1 MAGQSRGG
9 SGYALLPMIQF
20 GFHALTDSG
29 LVRSNNEDALAFD
42 ANYGVAVLADGM
54 GGYNA
59 GEVASSMA
67 VVAVKAELVRWL
79 TVNGSRQSSKQVARV
94 IEMSFDEANLAI
106 LNASISNPL
115 YAGMG
120 TTLVV
125 GVFLDKRLI
134 VAHLGDSRC
143 YRLRAG
149 VLTQMTK
156 DHSMLQE
163 QVDNGFLTK
172 EQAAYAPGKNML
184 TRALGVEEVVRVDM
198 HEHAVEPGDLY
209 LMCSDGLTD
218 MMTDKEIALVL
229 TQHSQLA
236 LMATEL
242 VNQCNLN
249 GGRDNISVL
258 LVQADDPAGNTG
270 LISRLFG
277 KP

>member
-1 MAGQSRGG
+1 M
-9 SGYALLPMIQF
+9 MQF
-20 GFHALTDSG
+20 NFHALTDSG
-29 LVRSNNEDALAFD
+29 LVRSNNEDALVFD

-67 VVAVKAELVRWL
+67 VLAVKAELVRWL
-79 TVNGSRQSSKQVARV
+79 TVNSSQQDAKQVARQ
-94 IEMSFDEANLAI
+94 IEMCFDEANLAI
-106 LNASISNPL
+106 LNASISNPQ

-134 VAHLGDSRC
+134 VAHVGDSRC

-149 VLTQMTK
+149 VLTQLTK

-163 QVDNGFLTK
+163 QLDAGFLTK
-172 EQAAYAPGKNML
+172 EQAAYAPGKNLL
-184 TRALGVEEVVRVDM
+184 TRALGVEEVLRVDM
-198 HEHAVEPGDLY
+198 RAHAVEPGDLY
-209 LMCSDGLTD
+209 MLCSDGLTD
-218 MMTDKEIALVL
+218 MMTDKEITLVL

-236 LMATEL
+236 RMATDL
-242 VNQCNLN
+242 VDQCNHN

-258 LVQADDPAGNTG
+258 LVQAMGSAGKTG

>member
-1 MAGQSRGG
+1 
-9 SGYALLPMIQF
+9 MIQF

>member
-1 MAGQSRGG
+1 M
-9 SGYALLPMIQF
+9 YALLDMLQF
-20 GFHALTDSG
+20 SFHALTDSG
-29 LVRSNNEDALAFD
+29 LVRGNNEDALAFD
-42 ANYGVAVLADGM
+42 AAHGVAVLADGM

-67 VVAVKAELVRWL
+67 VLAVKAELVRWL
-79 TVNGSRQSSKQVARV
+79 TINGSHQSAKQVARV
-94 IEMSFDEANLAI
+94 IEMCFDEANLAI
-106 LNASISNPL
+106 LNASISNPQ

-134 VAHLGDSRC
+134 VAHVGDSRC

-149 VLTQMTK
+149 VLKQITK

-163 QVDNGFLTK
+163 QVDAGFLTQ
-172 EQAAYAPGKNML
+172 EQAAYAPGKNLL

-198 HEHAVEPGDLY
+198 HEHTVEPGDLY
-209 LMCSDGLTD
+209 LLCSDGLTD
-218 MMTDKEIALVL
+218 MMTDKDIALVL
-229 TQHSQLA
+229 AKHTHLA

-242 VNQCNLN
+242 VNQCNSN
-249 GGRDNISVL
+249 GGRDNISVM
-258 LVQADDPAGNTG
+258 LVQAEEIPGKTN

>member
-1 MAGQSRGG
+1 M
-9 SGYALLPMIQF
+9 MQF
-20 GFHALTDSG
+20 SFHALTDSG

-42 ANYGVAVLADGM
+42 AIQGVAVLADGM

-67 VVAVKAELVRWL
+67 VLAVKAELVRWL
-79 TVNGSRQSSKQVARV
+79 TANGTHQSSKQVARV
-94 IEMSFDEANLAI
+94 IEMCFDDANLAI
-106 LNASISNPL
+106 LNASISNPQ

-134 VAHLGDSRC
+134 LAHVGDSRC
-143 YRLRAG
+143 YRLRGGA
-149 VLTQMTK
+149 LAQLTK

-163 QVDNGFLTK
+163 QVDAGVLTP
-172 EQAAYAPGKNML
+172 EQAAYAPGKNLL

-198 HEHAVEPGDLY
+198 HEHQVEPGDLY

-218 MMTDKEIALVL
+218 MMTDTEIALVL
-229 TQHSQLA
+229 AKHTQLS

-242 VNQCNLN
+242 VDQCNLN
-249 GGRDNISVL
+249 GGRDNISVM
-258 LVQADDPAGNTG
+258 LVQTEEVAGKSG

>member
-1 MAGQSRGG
+1 M
-9 SGYALLPMIQF
+9 QF
-20 GFHALTDSG
+20 SFHALTDSG

-42 ANYGVAVLADGM
+42 AIQGVAVLADGM

-67 VVAVKAELVRWL
+67 VLAVKAELVRWL
-79 TVNGSRQSSKQVARV
+79 TVNGAHQSSKQVARV
-94 IEMSFDEANLAI
+94 IEISFDEANQAI
-106 LNASISNPL
+106 LNAAISNPL

-134 VAHLGDSRC
+134 VAHVGDSRC

-149 VLTQMTK
+149 VLTQLTK

-163 QVDNGFLTK
+163 QVDAGYLTPA
-172 EQAAYAPGKNML
+172 QAAYAPGKNLL
-184 TRALGVEEVVRVDM
+184 TRALGVEEVLRVDM
-198 HEHAVEPGDLY
+198 HEHPVEPDDLY

-218 MMTDKEIALVL
+218 MMTDKEITLALAKH
-229 TQHSQLA
+229 TQLA

-242 VNQCNLN
+242 VDQCNLN
-249 GGRDNISVL
+249 GGRDNISVM
-258 LVQADDPAGNTG
+258 LVHAEETAGKAG
-270 LISRLFG
+270 FISRLFG